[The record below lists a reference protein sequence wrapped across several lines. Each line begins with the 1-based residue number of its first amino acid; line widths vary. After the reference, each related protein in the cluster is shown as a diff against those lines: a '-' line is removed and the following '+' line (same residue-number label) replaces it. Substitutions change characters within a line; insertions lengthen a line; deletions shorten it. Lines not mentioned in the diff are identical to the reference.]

1 MQLRDD
7 TEDDTASE
15 LLETVSL
22 NNECKK
28 YAEEARE
35 QYNARK
41 RAAYRK
47 KKNEDI
53 ISLQEENR
61 PVLAKSGEFINV
73 RLLDALSLICRH
85 IVCT

>member
-1 MQLRDD
+1 MPGQHDAD
-7 TEDDTASE
+7 NTVSKQ
-15 LLETVSL
+15 LETGALIHES
-22 NNECKK
+22 KK

-53 ISLQEENR
+53 VSLQDEIQ
-61 PVLAKSGEFINV
+61 PVLAKSGEV
-73 RLLDALSLICRH
+73 DG
-85 IVCT
+85 CT